1 MPKTSN
7 KQNIK
12 KRNWTFVAYPESL
25 PENWIEILRQS
36 GLKCAISPLHD
47 HDINPDGEAKK
58 PHFHIIL
65 VYGSPTT
72 YNNVLN
78 FTQNVLNSTIPQPLE
93 QVRGMYRYF
102 THMDNP
108 EKAQYDHTK
117 IITLNG
123 FNISDFVELTA
134 SEITEI
140 KKRVIKFIRENRITE
155 YCNLINQ
162 LQENGL
168 EEELEI
174 ALNNTILFYT
184 YIKSFRYSLSK
195 EDGL

>member
-1 MPKTSN
+1 M
-7 KQNIK
+7 
-12 KRNWTFVAYPESL
+12 AYPESL

-47 HDINPDGEAKK
+47 QDINPDGEAKK

-78 FTQNVLNSTIPQPLE
+78 FTQNVLHSTIPQPLE

-123 FNISDFVELTA
+123 FNISDYVELTA
-134 SEITEI
+134 SEVAEL
-140 KKRVIKFIRENRITE
+140 KKKIVKII
-155 YCNLINQ
+155 L
-162 LQENGL
+162 ENGL
-168 EEELEI
+168 TEYADLIDTLNDMGLSEEWEVASNHTLFFNAYLASKRHIKEKKITAEL
-174 ALNNTILFYT
+174 
-184 YIKSFRYSLSK
+184 
-195 EDGL
+195 D